1 MKNQMKPKM
10 SMKKT
15 VTKVSVKAQPAPK
28 LKTAEEFKKAN
39 AMAAKKKADMAAKK
53 EAERRKALGITGRIK
68 EDVKSSVKDLKNL
81 KGSGYG
87 RL

>member
-1 MKNQMKPKM
+1 MKNSVKPKM
-10 SMKKT
+10 AMKKT

-28 LKTAEEFKKAN
+28 PKTAAEFKKAN
-39 AMAAKKKADMAAKK
+39 ALAAQKKAQMDSKK
-53 EAERRKALGITGRIK
+53 EADRRKSLGITGRIK
-68 EDVKSSVKDLKNL
+68 EDFKSGIKDLKNL